1 MFWLWQ
7 TLVMALPTWRRLA
20 WALAQVSQAPGAEP
34 AVCVGTLRLLLAS
47 LLAALGTE
55 LPGVTLS
62 DPLTLDDGHGEV
74 DWGTS
79 GEVLISKTS
88 GKLRFECFSAFPAWG
103 AGCSAGSSSWP
114 AFFWAREHRTD
125 RARIKQHLL

>member
-20 WALAQVSQAPGAEP
+20 WALAQVSQAPGAELT
-34 AVCVGTLRLLLAS
+34 VCVGTLWLLSAT

-55 LPGVTLS
+55 LLRVPLSGTRTLN
-62 DPLTLDDGHGEV
+62 DGHGEV

-88 GKLRFECFSAFPAWG
+88 GKLCLGCFFSSFSAWG
-103 AGCSAGSSSWP
+103 AGCSAGSSSLP
-114 AFFWAREHRTD
+114 AFFWGRESTE
-125 RARIKQHLL
+125 